1 LLLKEIIMTDINQPK
16 RLTGALVS
24 GVIYLDEQNRVQ
36 DAHWC
41 MTADGDDAPADIQPV
56 IRTGSFDTAGQ
67 ILPEM
72 LAELADRFARAAAAE
87 AAKAARSKKK
97 AAHDK
102 PAPVPA
108 VSQTAAV
115 EDAPEEIPDG
125 AETETLPA
133 QEVKE
138 PAQPETPS
146 GGEQAGEKPAST
158 PAPAKPAVAKLAE
171 AAPASST
178 PSLFDGLDLS

>member
-115 EDAPEEIPDG
+115 EDALEEIPDG
-125 AETETLPA
+125 AETETLPS
-133 QEVKE
+133 QEE
-138 PAQPETPS
+138 PATPETPS
-146 GGEQAGEKPAST
+146 GETQAGEKPAPT
-158 PAPAKPAVAKLAE
+158 PTPAKPAVTKLAK
-171 AAPASST
+171 AAPATST

>member
-1 LLLKEIIMTDINQPK
+1 MTDINQPK

-41 MTADGDDAPADIQPV
+41 MTAEGDDAPADIQPV
-56 IRTGSFDTAGQ
+56 IRTDSFDTVGQ

-97 AAHDK
+97 AAHNK
-102 PAPVPA
+102 PTSAPV
-108 VSQTAAV
+108 VSQMAVVEAAPV
-115 EDAPEEIPDG
+115 EISEN

-138 PAQPETPS
+138 PAPPETPS
-146 GGEQAGEKPAST
+146 GEEQTGEKPAPT
-158 PAPAKPAVAKLAE
+158 PVPAKPAVAKLAE
-171 AAPASST
+171 AAPATST